1 MPRKPL
7 NSDCVTR
14 VAERISSGGQPPCP
28 LPCEVTMHLL
38 GSFSENWVRWQK
50 IQKGALMSRAAF
62 PALKVGAV
70 LLLFQHGDTYS
81 LPSALS
87 GR

>member
-1 MPRKPL
+1 MCDQDGRENQL
-7 NSDCVTR
+7 
-14 VAERISSGGQPPCP
+14 AEVNLLSPSHV
-28 LPCEVTMHLL
+28 EMTMHLL

-70 LLLFQHGDTYS
+70 LLLFQHCDTYS